1 MNTSTGRAL
10 SPKAGKAS
18 CNGENYELR
27 IEGMEFRAAHGC
39 YDIEQQVGGNF
50 VVDMV
55 LEIAGN
61 GAASADDMTRT
72 VNYVEVYELVREQ
85 MAIPSRIIENAAER
99 IMEAVIERF
108 PQVRHIEVTLAK
120 LAPPIGGKAAR
131 VSVTFF
137 R

>member
-1 MNTSTGRAL
+1 
-10 SPKAGKAS
+10 
-18 CNGENYELR
+18 
-27 IEGMEFRAAHGC
+27 MEFRAAHGC
-39 YDIEQQVGGNF
+39 YEIEQRVGGNF

-55 LEIAGN
+55 LEIEEK
-61 GAASADDMTRT
+61 GATSADDVTRT

-99 IMEAVIERF
+99 IMEAVVERF
-108 PQVRHIEVTLAK
+108 PQVGHIEVTLAK

-131 VSVTFF
+131 ISVTLS